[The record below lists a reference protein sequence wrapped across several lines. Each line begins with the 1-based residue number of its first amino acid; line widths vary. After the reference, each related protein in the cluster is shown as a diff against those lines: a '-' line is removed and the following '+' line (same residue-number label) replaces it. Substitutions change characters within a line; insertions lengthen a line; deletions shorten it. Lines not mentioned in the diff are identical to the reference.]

1 MTTPGGGGGG
11 RNLPVRVKA
20 PATTANL
27 GSGFDCA
34 GAALDLWNELEV
46 TEGEGVEVSG
56 AGVDECRHDRTHLG
70 LRAFELVASAEGM
83 RFAFTN
89 RIPFTRGLGSSA
101 ATIALGLVAASIV
114 SGRWPQPEALLA
126 VGLELEGHPDN
137 LAPALAGGV
146 CLTWKTTDGRQRV
159 VRIAQSLPLVPIAV
173 IPEERVETAA
183 ARAALP
189 AEIPHAD
196 ARFSVSR
203 AALLGAGL
211 VSGAPELLAEAFAD
225 RLHEPYRGPLSS
237 VYAPI
242 KAELPSGAVGATI
255 SGSGP
260 TVLVWARSGE
270 TALCEE
276 ELAARFP
283 AATVLRLSVV
293 AAGAGPL

>member
-1 MTTPGGGGGG
+1 MTPVGEGSA
-11 RNLPVRVKA
+11 RNLPVRVRA

-46 TEGEGVEVSG
+46 TEGEGVEVVG
-56 AGVDECRHDRTHLG
+56 EGVDECTHDRTHLG
-70 LRAFELVASAEGM
+70 LRAFELVAPSDGM
-83 RFAFTN
+83 RFRFTN

-101 ATIALGLVAASIV
+101 ATIALGLVAASMA
-114 SGRWPQPEALLA
+114 SGRWPQPEQLLA
-126 VGLELEGHPDN
+126 IGLELEGHPDN

-146 CLTWKTTDGRQRV
+146 CLTWEAKDGRQRV

-189 AEIPHAD
+189 AEIPHDD

-225 RLHEPYRGPLSS
+225 RLHEPYRGPLSP
-237 VYAPI
+237 VYGPI
-242 KAELPSGAVGATI
+242 KEELPSGAAGATI

-260 TVLVWARSGE
+260 TVIVWARAGDVD
-270 TALCEE
+270 LCRE
-276 ELAARFP
+276 ELATRFP
-283 AATVLRLSVV
+283 ASAVLRLSVV
-293 AAGAGPL
+293 GAGAGPL

>member
-1 MTTPGGGGGG
+1 V
-11 RNLPVRVKA
+11 NLPVRVRA

-46 TEGEGVEVSG
+46 EEGDGVSVEGEGADEVPLGS
-56 AGVDECRHDRTHLG
+56 DHLG
-70 LRAFELVASAEGM
+70 IRAFALVAPPDGL
-83 RFAFTN
+83 RFAFRN

-101 ATIALGLVAASIV
+101 ATIALGLVAASMA
-114 SGRWPQPEALLA
+114 SGRWPQAEPLLA
-126 VGLELEGHPDN
+126 LGLELEGHADN

-146 CLTWKTTDGRQRV
+146 CLTWRADDGTQRV
-159 VRIAQSLPLVPIAV
+159 ARIAQTIPFVPIAV
-173 IPEERVETAA
+173 VPVERVETAA

-189 AEIPHAD
+189 EEIAHAD

-211 VSGAPELLAEAFAD
+211 ASGAPELLAEAFAD
-225 RLHEPYRGPLSS
+225 RLHEPYRGPLSP
-237 VYAPI
+237 VYGPLRD
-242 KAELPSGAVGATI
+242 ELPAGAAGATI

-260 TVLVWARSGE
+260 TVIVWARE
-270 TALCEE
+270 RDAAHCAD

-283 AATVLRLSVV
+283 ACSVMRLSVV
-293 AAGAGPL
+293 PSGAGPFQPTL

>member
-1 MTTPGGGGGG
+1 MTVVPGGGSA
-11 RNLPVRVKA
+11 RNLPVRVRA

-46 TEGEGVEVSG
+46 VEGEGVEVLG
-56 AGVDECRHDRTHLG
+56 EGVDECAHDRSHLG
-70 LRAFELVASAEGM
+70 LRGFELVAPADGM
-83 RFAFTN
+83 RFRFTN
-89 RIPFTRGLGSSA
+89 SIPFTRGLGSSA
-101 ATIALGLVAASIV
+101 ATIALGLVAASMAC
-114 SGRWPQPEALLA
+114 GRWPQHEQLLA
-126 VGLELEGHPDN
+126 LGLELEGHPDN
-137 LAPALAGGV
+137 LAPALVGGV
-146 CLTWKTTDGRQRV
+146 CLTWKAKDGRQRV

-211 VSGAPELLAEAFAD
+211 ASGAPELLAEAFAD
-225 RLHEPYRGPLSS
+225 RLHEPYRGPLSP
-237 VYAPI
+237 VYGPI
-242 KAELPSGAVGATI
+242 KEELPPGAAGATI

-260 TVLVWARSGE
+260 TVLVWARAGE
-270 TALCEE
+270 ADECRQ
-276 ELAARFP
+276 ELATRFP

-293 AAGAGPL
+293 SAGAGPL